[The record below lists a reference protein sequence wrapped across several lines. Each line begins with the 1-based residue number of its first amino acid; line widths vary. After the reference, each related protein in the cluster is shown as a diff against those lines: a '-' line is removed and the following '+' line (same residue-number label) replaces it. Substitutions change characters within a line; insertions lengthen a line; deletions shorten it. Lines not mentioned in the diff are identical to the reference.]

1 MNDSASL
8 DRKAKASQAKEA
20 AFDVAELGMRLP
32 PDVEAAIYAQVV
44 AKLARQAGIRR
55 KGFEVQTDMPEA
67 STDWME

>member
-1 MNDSASL
+1 MNESAFL
-8 DRKAKASQAKEA
+8 DRKVKASQAKEA

-55 KGFEVQTDMPEA
+55 KGFEAQVDTPKA
-67 STDWME
+67 PTDWME